1 MLANVIC
8 QSMGRKLW
16 HIMITGDC
24 EGRAVKRKKMY
35 ILVVCALISLCMVG
49 NKMTNYYYSTTS
61 IELLGKQIIKKL
73 NNNIKKYGN
82 LYSQA
87 ELSEHNTKELA
98 IYLYQSIAKSE
109 EPIEIYSIFESYL
122 ILKELDKL
130 ENIDSIYCS
139 LTDTVVIESGFWIR
153 ATITKEEFY
162 ELYNN
167 LSLSQQQSDEVA
179 MELSSMWMDNNYY
192 YRYALELEEE
202 NKYYE
207 DLMTKWNR
215 YCHNSNERY
224 DVSYDYGWIGRF
236 DILDLSIQVYDGSI
250 RTIGRVPINEEGDFY
265 GAWDLDDNI
274 WVYGETTGLQMVFL
288 RDDGSWALTREINVE
303 DAPYAL
309 RKVMEDYG
317 HL

>member
-1 MLANVIC
+1 
-8 QSMGRKLW
+8 
-16 HIMITGDC
+16 
-24 EGRAVKRKKMY
+24 MY
-35 ILVVCALISLCMVG
+35 ILAVCALISLCVVG
-49 NKMTNYYYSTTS
+49 SKITSYYYPTTS
-61 IELLGKQIIKKL
+61 TELLGKQIIKNL

-82 LYSQA
+82 IYSQV

-139 LTDTVVIESGFWIR
+139 LTDTFIIESGFWEMVR
-153 ATITKEEFY
+153 VTKEEFY

-167 LSLSQQQSDEVA
+167 LSSSQQQSDEVA
-179 MELSSMWMDNNYY
+179 QELSSMWINDNYY
-192 YRYALELEEE
+192 YRYALKLEEE
-202 NKYYE
+202 YKYYA

-274 WVYGETTGLQMVFL
+274 WVYGETTGMQMVFL
-288 RDDGSWALTREINVE
+288 RDDGSWALTREINAE

-317 HL
+317 YL